1 MKDEETFVWFM
12 ILMCMLALSLVPNLY
27 YIFKSKDDF
36 YSDYRNAIDIGR
48 QDFERRYKRK
58 RIIWAV
64 VPFLIL
70 VLMVIVSLF
79 R

>member
-12 ILMCMLALSLVPNLY
+12 ILLCMLALSLVPNLY

-36 YSDYRNAIDIGR
+36 YSDYRNTIDIGR
-48 QDFERRYKRK
+48 KDFERRYKRN

-70 VLMVIVSLF
+70 ILMAIVNFF